1 MTVDR
6 LRMRG
11 AQIVTVYS
19 PNPCMSSS
27 EYLERWPGDAWVDVL
42 GLDAYDGDGSERFV
56 SGLNRSLAVMD
67 SLSRDTGKPYAVSE
81 TGREGIPEAK
91 WWSGSLL
98 RGIGTYTPSY
108 VLVWRNAPDDAKP
121 GHFYAPWP
129 GQASRRISCAFTPT
143 PGLSFSGTDSLRR
156 RAGEPTHSRQ
166 R

>member
-1 MTVDR
+1 M
-6 LRMRG
+6 G
-11 AQIVTVYS
+11 
-19 PNPCMSSS
+19 
-27 EYLERWPGDAWVDVL
+27 L

-129 GQASRRISCAFTPT
+129 GQASEEDFLRFHADARTLFLRD
-143 PGLSFSGTDSLRR
+143 GLP
-156 RAGEPTHSRQ
+156 AEESR
-166 R
+166 

>member
-129 GQASRRISCAFTPT
+129 GQAS
-143 PGLSFSGTDSLRR
+143 
-156 RAGEPTHSRQ
+156 E
-166 R
+166 

>member
-11 AQIVTVYS
+11 AQIATVYS

-91 WWSGSLL
+91 WWSGNLL

-129 GQASRRISCAFTPT
+129 GQASEEDFLRFHADARTLFLRD
-143 PGLSFSGTDSLRR
+143 GLP
-156 RAGEPTHSRQ
+156 AEESR
-166 R
+166 